1 MLFLQ
6 KGEANVYKT
15 NMQGTNSS
23 CHANVF
29 YQRFNLTFSNRTYF
43 SLNINA
49 LYQLRNI
56 GTSKQYPSTTK
67 GNFFGKIR
75 RAENN

>member
-6 KGEANVYKT
+6 KGETNEYKT

-49 LYQLRNI
+49 LCQLRNI

-67 GNFFGKIR
+67 GDFFGKIR